1 MEHEIAEQIAEA
13 ERVKAEHGYA
23 STAEVHRTWL
33 DSRRYCVGFNFRQGG
48 FIGEAYLNGDGDKVE
63 VLALV

>member
-13 ERVKAEHGYA
+13 ERVKARFGYTD
-23 STAEVHRTWL
+23 TAEVHRTWL
-33 DSRRYCVGFNFRQGG
+33 DSRRSCVGFNFRQGG